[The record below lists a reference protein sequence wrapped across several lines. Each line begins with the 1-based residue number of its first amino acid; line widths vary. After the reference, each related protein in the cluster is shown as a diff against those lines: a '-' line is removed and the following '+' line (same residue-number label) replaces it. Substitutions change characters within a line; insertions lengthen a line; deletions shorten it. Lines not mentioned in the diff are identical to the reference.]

1 MRMPSLKFMRNRTS
15 SIGRRQFSVE
25 NAYTVNQRRP
35 SSSAPSTASNNASSP
50 AACPSVRLR
59 PRCVA
64 QRPLPSM
71 TAATCTGTRV
81 GSMPER
87 SRAVLNPGRGA
98 SVICLQTTCAG
109 VARGVRQ
116 RLNQLRARWP
126 WFDVVMSVQDR
137 YSELDGNVVA
147 SAVTMSI
154 FISLFP
160 ALLVGTAIV
169 GYVAAGSVDLSQ
181 QLIDKLGLSGTAA
194 DTLRD
199 TINSAQRS
207 RKATSMVGIA
217 GLVWASLGV
226 VDAIRVAVDRAWQ
239 VKGNGLVDKAKS
251 LGWLFVTG
259 VILVASTAV
268 TALMVSALPAWLAPL
283 MLAVTVGINVLMFWF
298 TLAMLGSQRV
308 GWRPLLP
315 GSVVAGV
322 GLQVLTLAGAFIV
335 PRSVASSSALYG
347 SLGVVFAI
355 LAWLFFFGRL
365 LVYASTFN
373 VVLYERQKGTV
384 TVEVEA
390 PRIPGEVPTGATR
403 RGVVVSSATPNGH

>member
-1 MRMPSLKFMRNRTS
+1 
-15 SIGRRQFSVE
+15 
-25 NAYTVNQRRP
+25 
-35 SSSAPSTASNNASSP
+35 
-50 AACPSVRLR
+50 
-59 PRCVA
+59 
-64 QRPLPSM
+64 
-71 TAATCTGTRV
+71 
-81 GSMPER
+81 
-87 SRAVLNPGRGA
+87 
-98 SVICLQTTCAG
+98 
-109 VARGVRQ
+109 
-116 RLNQLRARWP
+116 
-126 WFDVVMSVQDR
+126 MSVQDR

-169 GYVAAGSVDLSQ
+169 GFVAAGSVDLSQ

-199 TINSAQRS
+199 TVNSAQRS
-207 RKATSMVGIA
+207 RKATSILGLA

-251 LGWLFVTG
+251 LGWLVVAG

-268 TALMVSALPAWLAPL
+268 TALMVSVLPAWLAPL

-298 TLAMLGSQRV
+298 TLAMLGSQHV

-315 GSVVAGV
+315 GSIVAGV
-322 GLQVLTLAGAFIV
+322 GLQVLTLAGAFVV
-335 PRSVASSSALYG
+335 PRSVESSSALYG

-373 VVLYERQKGTV
+373 VVLYERHEGTI
-384 TVEVEA
+384 TLEVAA
-390 PRIPGEVPTGATR
+390 PRVPGEVPVEATR
-403 RGVVVSSATPNGH
+403 SGVVVGVTH